1 MIDRT
6 RAARRRKARKIIA
19 KVKASKAWLNS
30 YIERVTDV
38 SSRRPTKITIPHKP
52 GKLTP
57 AQELRQ
63 RWATLTETQ
72 DGFADAY
79 DLSVPANT
87 GATG

>member
-6 RAARRRKARKIIA
+6 RAARRKKARNIVA

-30 YIERVTDV
+30 YLERVAEM
-38 SSRRPTKITIPHKP
+38 SSQRPTKITIPHKP

-63 RWATLTETQ
+63 RWATLTEVK

-79 DLSVPANT
+79 ELPVSANP